1 MRSGRDSFLLGPSG
15 YGFLHP
21 TAIAPHDSLRQ
32 IMINMT
38 SAAAAQLS
46 MTSYVHWDEYD
57 NSDTHQVTSTQHRS
71 LHADESLLLKS
82 ESLNVGTAAMEE
94 YIANFQNTSIQAV
107 FSPITPY
114 VHRWIGRI
122 ATFRELIRWTGS
134 GATDSPSAVAD
145 MLLQLSRGTTGY
157 VYKLP
162 DITMQD
168 VEALG
173 LALQNTHVKLMGHR
187 ELVMLAAQTKPMSA
201 V

>member
-1 MRSGRDSFLLGPSG
+1 LRSGSDSFLLGPSG

-21 TAIAPHDSLRQ
+21 TAIAPHNFLRQ
-32 IMINMT
+32 TMINMT
-38 SAAAAQLS
+38 SAAAAQLD

-57 NSDTHQVTSTQHRS
+57 NSNRHQMTSTQHRS
-71 LHADESLLLKS
+71 LRADGSLLLKS
-82 ESLNVGTAAMEE
+82 ESSKVGTLAMEG

-114 VHRWIGRI
+114 VRRWIGRI
-122 ATFRELIRWTGS
+122 VTFRELIRWTGS
-134 GATDSPSAVAD
+134 ATKSPSAVAD
-145 MLLQLSRGTTGY
+145 MLLQLSRGTMGY

-173 LALQNTHVKLMGHR
+173 LALQNTHVTLLGHR
-187 ELVMLAAQTKPMSA
+187 ELAMLAAQAKAMSA
-201 V
+201 L